1 MRKIE
6 TKAKIRKKVQAV
18 NPYPQ
23 VHETFFIPVR
33 VSSDIQKRPSCFNGM
48 VRVRRYRITIE
59 EIDEPVEVIAARIQ
73 DLWERSNNSNHI
85 SALRDAA
92 KKIGYELQGSW
103 GEKR

>member
-59 EIDEPVEVIAARIQ
+59 EIDEPVEVISA
-73 DLWERSNNSNHI
+73 ERPKRTIYADN
-85 SALRDAA
+85 DW
-92 KKIGYELQGSW
+92 GWGDWQG
-103 GEKR
+103 EV